1 MYWNCTYTGRK
12 SQLVRRTDRTE
23 SKKSF
28 DRTSLDLICPI
39 CLICGLQ
46 ADLYPQ
52 VESGGGSRTIP
63 HSVELEMG
71 KKPSKF
77 KLIAPHEPPTRCTAD
92 PQQILPETNPA
103 SHVLPATFALAL

>member
-1 MYWNCTYTGRK
+1 V
-12 SQLVRRTDRTE
+12 SSLVGEDRGPCGNESGALMHIFPPRAGSLSPHSINSFWQDRTE

-63 HSVELEMG
+63 HSVEVCCTMLEL
-71 KKPSKF
+71 
-77 KLIAPHEPPTRCTAD
+77 KLHKSRLKIATGE
-92 PQQILPETNPA
+92 L
-103 SHVLPATFALAL
+103 S

>member
-1 MYWNCTYTGRK
+1 VVPREFEKDTKFSELSGWRGPRPVWERIWCPSLSPHSIN
-12 SQLVRRTDRTE
+12 SFWQDRTE

-63 HSVELEMG
+63 HSVEVCCTMLEL
-71 KKPSKF
+71 
-77 KLIAPHEPPTRCTAD
+77 KLHKSRLKIATGE
-92 PQQILPETNPA
+92 L
-103 SHVLPATFALAL
+103 S